1 MNTELAHLMHFALLT
16 GFATLAMQRDLTSF
30 TIPNRLTGS
39 MAATGVFSM
48 LFLGQDPISPL
59 VPLLIAAVVLLCGW
73 LLFSLGLWGAG
84 DAKLAAAASLW
95 MSPATL
101 PAFVLGAVLA
111 GAVLALA
118 MLSLGLVKSA
128 RSVPGARWR
137 PRLIMRRLSMP
148 YGIAIGSAAVTSLAW
163 QLSTTH

>member
-16 GFATLAMQRDLTSF
+16 GFVTLAMQRDVTSF

-48 LFLGQDPISPL
+48 LFLGQDQSSPL
-59 VPLLIAAVVLLCGW
+59 VPLLMAAGVLLCGW

-95 MSPATL
+95 MNPATL

-118 MLSLGLVKSA
+118 MLGFGLVQSA

-148 YGIAIGSAAVTSLAW
+148 YGLAIGGAAVTSLAW
-163 QLSTTH
+163 QLSTTQ